1 MKIKFTP
8 TKALLLLYVAQFLM
22 ATDCAGCNC
31 HGITKS
37 NVVYTGVEIVPWDT
51 SKFRNKIVEGT
62 ASKNSF
68 GVEIIVLHDFQEI
81 AYRQNTNNN
90 RLTAGFGFAYAWSC
104 SCVTEYEY
112 PDPISSININVTDVA
127 TQNEVDVTANFTKY
141 DYENTQITVDELLKE
156 YNEQQH
162 HYLHWELDLTNTNDI
177 PDTAVFTLVVMLE
190 SGITFTQQTDEIN
203 FLDE

>member
-22 ATDCAGCNC
+22 ATDCARCDC

-141 DYENTQITVDELLKE
+141 DYENTQIT
-156 YNEQQH
+156 
-162 HYLHWELDLTNTNDI
+162 LD
-177 PDTAVFTLVVMLE
+177 
-190 SGITFTQQTDEIN
+190 
-203 FLDE
+203 

>member
-37 NVVYTGVEIVPWDT
+37 NVVCTGVEIAPWDT
-51 SKFRNKIVEGT
+51 SKFRNKIVEST
-62 ASKNSF
+62 AIKNSF

-90 RLTAGFGFAYAWSC
+90 RLTEGFGFAYEWSC
-104 SCVTEYEY
+104 SCNTEYEY
-112 PDPISSININVTDVA
+112 PDPISSININVTDVV

-156 YNEQQH
+156 HNEQQH
-162 HYLHWELDLTNTNDI
+162 HYLHWELDLTNSNDI

-190 SGITFTQQTDEIN
+190 SGITFTQQRDEIN

>member
-1 MKIKFTP
+1 MNICYLKNSNKNIEQTSQQMKIKFTT

-22 ATDCAGCNC
+22 ATDCTGCNC
-31 HGITKS
+31 HSITKC

-62 ASKNSF
+62 AIKNSF

-90 RLTAGFGFAYAWSC
+90 RLTAGFGFANAWSC

-112 PDPISSININVTDVA
+112 PNPLSSININVTDIA
-127 TQNEVDVTANFTKY
+127 TQNEMDVIANFTK
-141 DYENTQITVDELLKE
+141 
-156 YNEQQH
+156 
-162 HYLHWELDLTNTNDI
+162 
-177 PDTAVFTLVVMLE
+177 
-190 SGITFTQQTDEIN
+190 
-203 FLDE
+203 